1 VVKLGVVPYLNV
13 APMIHGL
20 EGDPRFE
27 LRAVVPSQLPGLLRD
42 REVDL
47 ATIPS
52 IEYVDEWTIVPGLS
66 IASRGPVRSV
76 CLFHRE
82 PLERVQTI
90 ALDASSRTS
99 IALLRILLAS
109 RKLYPTTVVRA
120 PGPAMLDEADA
131 ALVIGDPC
139 LAWDDES
146 VLRIDLGTA
155 WTELTGL
162 PFVWAFWAGWSE
174 AVGEEHVAALQEAL
188 RRGRGAIP
196 EIAARYNV
204 RGPAGRAS
212 GGGVAVL
219 TDQAA
224 RNEAYLSQNIVHA
237 LGEGEIRGLRE
248 FHRRAHALGLIPRV
262 PELRVHGHT

>member
-20 EGDPRFE
+20 ERDLRFE

-42 REVDL
+42 GVVDL

-52 IEYVDEWTIVPGLS
+52 IEYDDMWAIVPGLA
-66 IASRGPVRSV
+66 IASRGAVRSV

-82 PLERVQTI
+82 PLERVQRI

-99 IALLRILLAS
+99 VALLRILLAE
-109 RKLYPTTVVRA
+109 RGLYPTTVTRP
-120 PGPAMLDEADA
+120 PGPDMLDGVDA

-139 LAWDDES
+139 LAWEDDDT
-146 VLRIDLGTA
+146 LRLDLGIA

-162 PFVWAFWAGWSE
+162 SFVWAFWAGRPD
-174 AVGEEHVAALQEAL
+174 AVEPEHVRALQEAL

-196 EIAARYNV
+196 EIAAGYNV
-204 RGPAGRAS
+204 REAVGRDAR
-212 GGGVAVL
+212 GGVAVL
-219 TDQAA
+219 TEQAA
-224 RNEAYLSQNIVHA
+224 RNEAYLSNHIVHA
-237 LGEGEIRGLRE
+237 MGEGEIRGLRE
-248 FHRRAHALGLIPRV
+248 FHRRAHALGLIPRI
-262 PELRVHGHT
+262 PELRFHGDS